1 LTYLIVKHIFKTT
14 YEVYS
19 SSTPKACDESWEA
32 MLVIHKNSLNYVHV
46 SNGNGI
52 VEILLSKLVVGEMTI
67 WDIEHM
73 LDA

>member
-1 LTYLIVKHIFKTT
+1 
-14 YEVYS
+14 
-19 SSTPKACDESWEA
+19 
-32 MLVIHKNSLNYVHV
+32 MIHKNSLNYVHV